1 MHYNKRYNAAITKL
15 QDKKRKKKKKE
26 KTTKE
31 HQSRAMC
38 SKNLA
43 IFFHL

>member
-1 MHYNKRYNAAITKL
+1 MHYNKQYNAAITKL
-15 QDKKRKKKKKE
+15 QDRKEKKE

-31 HQSRAMC
+31 HQSRAMR

-43 IFFHL
+43 IFFRL